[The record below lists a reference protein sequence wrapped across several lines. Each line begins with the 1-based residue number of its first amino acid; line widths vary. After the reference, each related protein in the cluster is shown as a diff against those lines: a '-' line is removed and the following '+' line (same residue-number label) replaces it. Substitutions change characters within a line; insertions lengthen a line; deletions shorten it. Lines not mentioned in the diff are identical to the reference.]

1 MLAPTVPPAPGRFSM
16 MNVFPSCRPTWSITT
31 RAMMS
36 LALPGGERHHDG
48 DVAGGPFLSRCVV
61 RKR

>member
-36 LALPGGERHHDG
+36 LALPAASGTTMVTLR
-48 DVAGGPFLSRCVV
+48 AGHS
-61 RKR
+61 